1 MGSLTIGLMFA
12 IHSAEGSTRG
22 EAMLLCGF
30 GTTIMDIINKT
41 NKPLSIPL
49 PGGKKLFLGPGKTA
63 QLTEKTLE
71 RPALVKLLEA
81 GDIEKTGANVKH
93 GERAGGKVSP
103 SDTPLP
109 GGTGA
114 MRQSGDR

>member
-1 MGSLTIGLMFA
+1 
-12 IHSAEGSTRG
+12 
-22 EAMLLCGF
+22 
-30 GTTIMDIINKT
+30 MDIINKT

-81 GDIEKTGANVKH
+81 GDIELTEGSAK
-93 GERAGGKVSP
+93 RAGGGGGGGKAGP
-103 SDTPLP
+103 TGGPRQ